1 MGQGVII
8 DERVPYPGRPAQKE
22 LLKPEQLSGDGRD
35 IVCTP
40 QVVQGLA
47 PSASTAYYVLKL
59 STRYSPGST
68 DAISP
73 PLTLALARDGFRWPR
88 AAVIMLGGG
97 VAEM

>member
-1 MGQGVII
+1 MVVGRSNEPSSAANARPVACRKAEAAE
-8 DERVPYPGRPAQKE
+8 DAERDVRIATRV
-22 LLKPEQLSGDGRD
+22 LKP
-35 IVCTP
+35 
-40 QVVQGLA
+40 
-47 PSASTAYYVLKL
+47 
-59 STRYSPGST
+59 STRYYPGST

>member
-1 MGQGVII
+1 MEPIEDKI
-8 DERVPYPGRPAQKE
+8 REISFDRNHTPLPRWIATRV
-22 LLKPEQLSGDGRD
+22 LKP
-35 IVCTP
+35 
-40 QVVQGLA
+40 
-47 PSASTAYYVLKL
+47 
-59 STRYSPGST
+59 STRYYPGST

>member
-1 MGQGVII
+1 MQ
-8 DERVPYPGRPAQKE
+8 AAA
-22 LLKPEQLSGDGRD
+22 RD
-35 IVCTP
+35 MPFMQDAGGNTTRYVRI
-40 QVVQGLA
+40 
-47 PSASTAYYVLKL
+47 AYYVLKL

>member
-1 MGQGVII
+1 MGEISSVLP
-8 DERVPYPGRPAQKE
+8 RKYRASPPP
-22 LLKPEQLSGDGRD
+22 
-35 IVCTP
+35 P
-40 QVVQGLA
+40 QRI
-47 PSASTAYYVLKL
+47 AYYVLKL

>member
-1 MGQGVII
+1 MAAGAYHAGLSAAEREAAQLAWAGGALRVIVATVAFRI
-8 DERVPYPGRPAQKE
+8 
-22 LLKPEQLSGDGRD
+22 
-35 IVCTP
+35 
-40 QVVQGLA
+40 
-47 PSASTAYYVLKL
+47 AYYVLKL

-73 PLTLALARDGFRWPR
+73 PLTLALARDGFRWPW